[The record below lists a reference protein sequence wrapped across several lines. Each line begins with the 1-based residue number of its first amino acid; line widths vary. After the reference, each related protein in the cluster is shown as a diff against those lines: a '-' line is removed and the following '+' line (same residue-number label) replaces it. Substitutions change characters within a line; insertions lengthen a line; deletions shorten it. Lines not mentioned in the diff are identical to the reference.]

1 MMLADGGLILLS
13 LWLSLVL
20 VDPSFFSAN
29 APEVYSLIFVLCAM
43 ASVGV
48 LYRAGLYRTV
58 LLYMGIQS
66 GLVIFKGLTI
76 STAIVALLVNL
87 PNELKFPPQAILVFW
102 MASLLLVGG
111 VRFGS
116 KLVMQNLLH
125 NFRPREPVIIYG
137 AGSSGMQ
144 LVAALNSGEQYLPV
158 AFVDDSE
165 ALVGNTVHGI
175 RVYSPSA
182 IRELIDNYSVRQILL
197 AMPSATHAE
206 RKKILNKLEHYP
218 VHVRTV
224 PDMFDILSGKVRV
237 DEIRDIDIEDL
248 LGRDIVPPDPQLMG
262 ACIRD
267 SNVLITG
274 AGGSIGSELCRQIIK
289 LKPSTMVLYDNSE
302 FGLYTIESEL
312 RELQKVIEHGRD
324 TKIVAMLGS
333 IRNQAQVEHALRK
346 FNIRTVYHAAAY
358 KQVPMVEKNIVEGV
372 QNNVFGT
379 YILAKAADKFN
390 VENFVFISTD
400 KAVRPANIMGAT
412 KRFAEQILQSLA
424 ASGSR
429 TRFSMVRFGNVLGSS
444 GSVVPLFRKQIARGG
459 PVTVTHSEVTRYFM
473 TVQEAAQLVIQAG
486 SMASG
491 GDVFVLDMHEPVR
504 IVDLAKKMI
513 HLMGYIIKDEHTPN
527 GDIAIEYT
535 GLRPGEKLYEE
546 LLIGEQVTGTDHPK
560 IMRAEE
566 DFLSWEQLQS
576 LLKRLEQSCA
586 AMDPQ
591 QIREVLSEAIGGFI
605 SKETAQ
611 DPLLD
616 TQRPQP
622 GEEEEAKVLP
632 LFKTGA

>member
-1 MMLADGGLILLS
+1 
-13 LWLSLVL
+13 
-20 VDPSFFSAN
+20 
-29 APEVYSLIFVLCAM
+29 
-43 ASVGV
+43 
-48 LYRAGLYRTV
+48 
-58 LLYMGIQS
+58 
-66 GLVIFKGLTI
+66 
-76 STAIVALLVNL
+76 
-87 PNELKFPPQAILVFW
+87 
-102 MASLLLVGG
+102 
-111 VRFGS
+111 
-116 KLVMQNLLH
+116 
-125 NFRPREPVIIYG
+125 
-137 AGSSGMQ
+137 
-144 LVAALNSGEQYLPV
+144 
-158 AFVDDSE
+158 
-165 ALVGNTVHGI
+165 
-175 RVYSPSA
+175 
-182 IRELIDNYSVRQILL
+182 
-197 AMPSATHAE
+197 
-206 RKKILNKLEHYP
+206 
-218 VHVRTV
+218 
-224 PDMFDILSGKVRV
+224 
-237 DEIRDIDIEDL
+237 
-248 LGRDIVPPDPQLMG
+248 
-262 ACIRD
+262 
-267 SNVLITG
+267 
-274 AGGSIGSELCRQIIK
+274 
-289 LKPSTMVLYDNSE
+289 
-302 FGLYTIESEL
+302 
-312 RELQKVIEHGRD
+312 
-324 TKIVAMLGS
+324 
-333 IRNQAQVEHALRK
+333 
-346 FNIRTVYHAAAY
+346 
-358 KQVPMVEKNIVEGV
+358 
-372 QNNVFGT
+372 
-379 YILAKAADKFN
+379 
-390 VENFVFISTD
+390 
-400 KAVRPANIMGAT
+400 
-412 KRFAEQILQSLA
+412 
-424 ASGSR
+424 
-429 TRFSMVRFGNVLGSS
+429 MVRFGNVLGSS